1 MKALKLA
8 LASLA
13 AMATQPLAA
22 QMERVPDR
30 LASEGEGPFSTLL
43 IRGATVVEGSGAP
56 PAGPVD
62 IVVEGNRIAAL
73 HPGAAPDDVIRS
85 AQRVVDASG
94 MYVLPGFVDVHG
106 HNGNPAK
113 AALWIM

>member
-73 HPGAAPDDVIRS
+73 HPGAGAATCLTASFGSKP
-85 AQRVVDASG
+85 AYQNDA
-94 MYVLPGFVDVHG
+94 
-106 HNGNPAK
+106 AK
-113 AALWIM
+113 